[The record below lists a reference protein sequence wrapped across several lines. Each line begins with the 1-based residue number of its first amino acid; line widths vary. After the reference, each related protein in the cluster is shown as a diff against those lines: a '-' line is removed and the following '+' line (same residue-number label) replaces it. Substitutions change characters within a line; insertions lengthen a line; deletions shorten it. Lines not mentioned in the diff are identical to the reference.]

1 MMVLEPTT
9 ISSVTLASGQTQH
22 PDYPISNL
30 LLDAP
35 ELPFLVTSGGFVT
48 SINIVVDGPLD
59 SFSLLGVESITAGV
73 TFIFSDYSAV
83 PGAVVV
89 EHADAYRPGRR
100 NYWIRFTEQ
109 TGSALEFRIII
120 PFTVGSPGETIRA
133 GCLKAGTTHEQTG
146 VLYPLEEG
154 LDDPTV
160 QIPLADG
167 SVYRGAQIAPARTFG
182 ATVRALRSEV
192 EPFMATLR
200 RIGGKQTMWH
210 MAPDLGDYYFLYG
223 RLAGMPQASHAWP
236 VVSSASL
243 AVREWV

>member
-1 MMVLEPTT
+1 MRVLEPIT
-9 ISSVTLASGQTQH
+9 ISSVDSGPYDSPTQ
-22 PDYPISNL
+22 PKSNV

-35 ELPFLVTSGGFVT
+35 GVYFASSVPVGNYGYINFETAGG
-48 SINIVVDGPLD
+48 SINSIC
-59 SFSLLGVESITAGV
+59 LLGVSATGVDTIKMLVGPTESEIAPANLT
-73 TFIFSDYSAV
+73 TISID
-83 PGAVVV
+83 
-89 EHADAYRPGRR
+89 DAYTGKRAIW
-100 NYWIRFTEQ
+100 YTFDATTETKWVIR
-109 TGSALEFRIII
+109 IW
-120 PFTVGSPGETIRA
+120 RA
-133 GCLKAGTTHEQTG
+133 SGDPVFVIGCLKAGTTHEQTG

-160 QIPLADG
+160 QIHLADG

-200 RIGGKQTMWH
+200 RIGGKPTMWH

-243 AVREWV
+243 AVREWI